1 MSAEGGLK
9 DKREKEEGIMS
20 HGFRKKHT
28 HDLEKSIDEVRWIL
42 ASCYLNASVLSG
54 YVFQ

>member
-28 HDLEKSIDEVRWIL
+28 HDLEKTSKKSNGFLLVATSMHR
-42 ASCYLNASVLSG
+42 
-54 YVFQ
+54 F